1 MWIYLWI
8 SSAFWIQCCE
18 GFAKCLKKQTSHAY
32 INLVF
37 WSSVLWVW
45 SQLFLGDGNTK
56 PSVRRPMDVFA
67 THESHCSWLLTL
79 ELHHPEYMGINFSS
93 CLQSYLLLTLT
104 SKQFLQEMKIN
115 WTSYQ
120 TNSVYQFQSKFHLF
134 MTKLN
139 FRYILFALNKAM
151 LMH

>member
-37 WSSVLWVW
+37 WSSMLWVW

-56 PSVRRPMDVFA
+56 PSVRRPMNVFA
-67 THESHCSWLLTL
+67 THESHCSWLLIL

-93 CLQSYLLLTLT
+93 CLQSYLLLTLSPNISYRKWKLIGHHIKPT
-104 SKQFLQEMKIN
+104 QLIN
-115 WTSYQ
+115 FNQSFTYLWQ
-120 TNSVYQFQSKFHLF
+120 NS
-134 MTKLN
+134 
-139 FRYILFALNKAM
+139 ILDTFCL
-151 LMH
+151 L

>member
-56 PSVRRPMDVFA
+56 PSVRRPLDVFA
-67 THESHCSWLLTL
+67 THESHCSWLLIL

-93 CLQSYLLLTLT
+93 CLQSYLLLTLSPNSSYRKWKLIGHHIKPT
-104 SKQFLQEMKIN
+104 QLIN
-115 WTSYQ
+115 FNQSFTYLWQ
-120 TNSVYQFQSKFHLF
+120 NS
-134 MTKLN
+134 
-139 FRYILFALNKAM
+139 ILDTFCL
-151 LMH
+151 L